1 MRRLAITRR
10 PASSNLA
17 MILPVRFRRVA
28 SGLMMER
35 VRSTAMGAP
44 EVKAAGLCNGFARRT
59 SAVIRPPQM
68 LAIDNIVVR
77 IAGREILSGATA
89 NLPAGRRI
97 GLVGR
102 NGAGKTTLFK
112 VILGTLHQDD
122 GNISWPSAWRVG
134 AVAQE
139 APGTDV
145 SLIDTVL
152 EADQERTRLL
162 AEAEHESDGHRL
174 GDIYHRLDAIDAYT
188 APARAAEILAGLG
201 FSAEDQLR
209 PCREFSGGW
218 RMRVALAAI
227 LFSAPDLLLLD
238 EPTNYLDLEGV
249 LWLENFIQKYRG
261 TILIV
266 SHDRDLLNTACEFI
280 LHLER
285 GKLKLYTGGY
295 DTFTATRAAGRAQD
309 MAFAKKQEA
318 ARAHMQ
324 KFVDR
329 FKASAAKARQAQSRV
344 KMLAKMA
351 MVEVPPDEHVAPI
364 HIPEATAAS
373 PPLITMDRASV
384 GYEPGK
390 PILTGLSFRFDPE
403 DRVALLGKNG
413 NGKST
418 MAKLLAGKL
427 AAMAGEFTPARKLV
441 VGYFA
446 QHQAEEL
453 DTSVT
458 PILTLQRLRPKL
470 TLEQVRGQLGG
481 FGFTQDKQQTLV
493 GQLSGGERARLMLA
507 LATLDKPNLL
517 ILDEPTNHLDIDA
530 RGELLSALNDFDGAV
545 VLVSHDRRLIEATAD
560 RLLLVA
566 NGEVRPF
573 DGDLDDYRRYLLSG
587 DAAPAREP
595 EAKAAKDTARRDGAE
610 KRRQLKPLKDKLEAA
625 EHQIAELNIEIA
637 KCDKSLADPLLF
649 AKDPARGKAV
659 SKKRADAIKKLE
671 TLEARWLKI
680 QEEYE
685 LAMAEA

>member
-1 MRRLAITRR
+1 
-10 PASSNLA
+10 
-17 MILPVRFRRVA
+17 
-28 SGLMMER
+28 
-35 VRSTAMGAP
+35 
-44 EVKAAGLCNGFARRT
+44 
-59 SAVIRPPQM
+59 M
-68 LAIDNIVVR
+68 LTIDNIVVR

-102 NGAGKTTLFK
+102 NGAGKSTLFN
-112 VILGTLHQDD
+112 VILGRLHPDD
-122 GNISWPSAWRVG
+122 GEVSWPTAWKVG

-139 APGTDV
+139 APGTDT
-145 SLIDTVL
+145 SLLDTVL
-152 EADQERTRLL
+152 EADTERSTLL
-162 AEAEHESDGHRL
+162 ADAEHETDGHKL
-174 GDIYHRLDAIDAYT
+174 GDIYQRLDAIDAYT

-209 PCREFSGGW
+209 PCKEFSGGW

-227 LFSAPDLLLLD
+227 LFTAPDLLLLD

-261 TILIV
+261 TILMV

-285 GKLKLYTGGY
+285 GKVKLYTGGY
-295 DTFTATRAAGRAQD
+295 DTFVATRAAARAND
-309 MAFAKKQEA
+309 MAFAKKQDA

-329 FKASAAKARQAQSRV
+329 FKASAAKAAQAQSRM

-351 MVEVPPDEHVAPI
+351 SVEVPPDEFVAPI
-364 HIPEATAAS
+364 RLPKATEAS

-403 DRVALLGKNG
+403 DRIALLGKNG

-427 AAMAGEFTPARKLV
+427 QAMGGDFTPARKLV

-453 DTSVT
+453 DTTVT
-458 PILTLQRLRPKL
+458 PIQTLQNLRPKL

-481 FGFTQDKQQTLV
+481 FGFSADKAQTSV
-493 GQLSGGERARLMLA
+493 GKLSGGERARLMLA
-507 LATLDKPNLL
+507 LTTLDKPNLL

-530 RGELLSALNDFDGAV
+530 RNELLTALNDFDGAV
-545 VLVSHDRRLIEATAD
+545 ILVSHDRRLIEATAD

-566 NGEVRPF
+566 DGKVVPF
-573 DGDLDDYRRYLLSG
+573 DGDLDDYRKFLLSG
-587 DAAPAREP
+587 TNAPTRRV
-595 EAKAAKDTARRDGAE
+595 EAEVKATKDVARRSAAE
-610 KRRQLKPLKDKLEAA
+610 KRQSLKPLKERIDSAESQVTALQAEVAKL
-625 EHQIAELNIEIA
+625 
-637 KCDKSLADPLLF
+637 DKSLSDPLLF
-649 AKDPARGKAV
+649 TNDPAKGSAV
-659 SKKRADAIKKLE
+659 SKKRAEAARKLAAIESL
-671 TLEARWLKI
+671 WLAA

-685 LAMAEA
+685 TAMAAD

>member
-1 MRRLAITRR
+1 
-10 PASSNLA
+10 
-17 MILPVRFRRVA
+17 
-28 SGLMMER
+28 
-35 VRSTAMGAP
+35 
-44 EVKAAGLCNGFARRT
+44 
-59 SAVIRPPQM
+59 M
-68 LAIDNIVVR
+68 LAIDNITVR
-77 IAGREILSGATA
+77 IAGREILKGATA

-102 NGAGKTTLFK
+102 NGAGKSTLFK
-112 VILGTLHQDD
+112 VILGQLHQDD
-122 GNISWPSAWRVG
+122 GDISLPSAWRVG

-139 APGTDV
+139 APGSDV
-145 SLIDTVL
+145 SLLDTVL
-152 EADQERTRLL
+152 QADPERLTLL
-162 AEAEHESDGHRL
+162 AEAEHETDGHRL
-174 GDIYHRLDAIDAYT
+174 GDIYHRLEAIDAYT
-188 APARAAEILAGLG
+188 APSRAAEILAGLG

-261 TILIV
+261 TVLIV

-295 DTFTATRAAGRAQD
+295 DTFMETRAATRAND
-309 MAFAKKQEA
+309 LAFAKKQDA

-324 KFVDR
+324 AFVDR
-329 FKASAAKARQAQSRV
+329 FKAKASKARQAQSRM
-344 KMLAKMA
+344 KMLAKLA
-351 MVEVPPDEHVAPI
+351 LVEVPPDEYVAPI
-364 HIPEATAAS
+364 HIPEATQAS
-373 PPLITMDRASV
+373 PPLVTMDRASV

-390 PILTGLSFRFDPE
+390 PILTNLSFRFDPE

-427 AAMAGEFTPARKLV
+427 SAMSGEFTPARKLV

-470 TLEQVRGQLGG
+470 TLEQVRNQLGG
-481 FGFTQDKQQTLV
+481 FGFAQDKQQTLV

-530 RGELLSALNDFDGAV
+530 RNELLTALNDFDGAV
-545 VLVSHDRRLIEATAD
+545 ILVSHDRRLIEATAD
-560 RLLLVA
+560 RLLLVSD
-566 NGEVRPF
+566 GHVTPF
-573 DGDLDDYRRYLLSG
+573 EGDLDDYRRFLLSG
-587 DAAPAREP
+587 DNAPTRREP
-595 EAKAAKDTARRDGAE
+595 EIKPKKEEARRSNAE
-610 KRRQLKPLKDKLEAA
+610 KRQNLKPLKDKVTAA
-625 EHQIAELNIEIA
+625 EHQIATLNAELA
-637 KCDKSLADPLLF
+637 KLDKTLSDPLLF
-649 AKDPARGKAV
+649 TKDPAKATAV
-659 SKKRADAIKKLE
+659 SKKRAEAARKLE
-671 TLEARWLKI
+671 AAEKAWLSASEA
-680 QEEYE
+680 YE
-685 LAMAEA
+685 NANI